1 METSASNMAT
11 GNLEKLTDLQD
22 PDSSHPDDD
31 QLPSVRAFY
40 GHPQHLTISHRTIR
54 CPSPRGTLMMQLD
67 ISDG

>member
-11 GNLEKLTDLQD
+11 GNLEKLTGLQD

-31 QLPSVRAFY
+31 PLPSVRAFY
-40 GHPQHLTISHRTIR
+40 GHPPQLTISQHTIIY
-54 CPSPRGTLMMQLD
+54 PSPHGTLMMQLD